1 MTHAESSFLLVEP
14 NDILRSGLS
23 CALAERRLIQRI
35 TEATDSGRAL
45 AAAEHERF
53 SIAILGAGI
62 SEAAR
67 YELLDLLASTPG
79 HPQCIVILAH
89 VTWPEVE
96 RATGSQAM
104 GILCMESSTQEL
116 WAAIE
121 SLQRGK
127 RFVCRTLQQCLYA
140 SLRPG
145 SAPPAGSIGSLT
157 GREQLILN
165 RIGAGD
171 SNREI
176 AAELGLSQRTVDT
189 HRTRLMRK
197 LGVNKAAALVR
208 FAVREGLI
216 EA

>member
-1 MTHAESSFLLVEP
+1 MTHVESSFLLVEP

-23 CALAERRLIQRI
+23 CALAERRCIQRI
-35 TEATDSGRAL
+35 TEATDSERAL
-45 AAAEHERF
+45 VAAERERF

-67 YELLDLLASTPG
+67 HELLDCLTSTSA
-79 HPQCIVILAH
+79 HTRCIVILGS

-96 RATGSQAM
+96 RTVGSQAM
-104 GILCMESSTQEL
+104 GIVCMESSTQEL
-116 WAAIE
+116 WEAVE
-121 SLQRGK
+121 SIQRGR
-127 RFVCRTLQQCLYA
+127 RFICRTLQQRLCA

-145 SAPPAGSIGSLT
+145 STPAVGSIRSLT
-157 GREQLILN
+157 RRERLILN

-176 AAELGLSQRTVDT
+176 AVELGLSQRTVDT

>member
-1 MTHAESSFLLVEP
+1 MMHAESSFLLVEP

-23 CALAERRLIQRI
+23 CALAHRRRIQRI
-35 TEATDSGRAL
+35 TEVSDSARAL
-45 AAAEHERF
+45 AAAEREHF

-67 YELLDLLASTPG
+67 YELLARLTTPSVQLG
-79 HPQCIVILAH
+79 CIMILAN
-89 VTWPEVE
+89 VTWPEVQ
-96 RATGSQAM
+96 RATGSQAL
-104 GILCMESSTQEL
+104 GILCMESSAREL

-121 SLQRGK
+121 SIQSGK
-127 RFVCRTLQQCLYA
+127 RFVCLALQQRLYE
-140 SLRPG
+140 SLRTG
-145 SAPPAGSIGSLT
+145 STPAAGSIGTLT
-157 GREQLILN
+157 RREHLILN
-165 RIGAGD
+165 RIGAGE

-176 AAELGLSQRTVDT
+176 AAELGLSRRTVDT